1 MMDDLRPPEE
11 MDYEQAFQELRE
23 LVNQLESEELPLE
36 GSLRLFER
44 GQALAAR
51 CSKLLE
57 EAELKLK
64 RLIPDDEG
72 GFQEEVLE

>member
-1 MMDDLRPPEE
+1 MKDDLKQPDDMSYEE
-11 MDYEQAFQELRE
+11 AFRELKD
-23 LVNQLESEELPLE
+23 LVNQLESNELPLE
-36 GSLRLFER
+36 HSLRVFER

-64 RLIPDDEG
+64 TLIPDEEG
-72 GFQEEVLE
+72 GHQEEELK